1 MRKLHTTLRQITA
14 FLMALSL
21 LMISAAAEELLIMP
35 APTAADPWGLTLTLT
50 NVTSIGATLT
60 VTHSGEASKAE
71 FFETGVA
78 YGLEVRKDGQWEPLP
93 MLQDWVVIAIAYG
106 IPAGGSRDFE
116 LNWEAPYGKLPV
128 GTYRVVKNIS
138 YRNREQEKTP
148 GGKDYYAEFT
158 ITPEEPSTRSNP
170 FTDVNPDDTFF
181 EAVEYVYENG
191 LMQGKTESTFAPAAP
206 TTRGQM
212 VTILWRLENMPVVN
226 YILPFRDVAQ
236 EYYYTEAIRWAAAE
250 KIAEG
255 YTDGTFRPDVPLS
268 RQQLA
273 TMLWRYAQYKE
284 MDVSVGEDTKILSYN
299 DSFDISEY
307 AIPAIQWA
315 CGAGVMCGHE
325 IGNLRPAEM
334 AVRSDAAQMLANFL
348 SPS

>member
-1 MRKLHTTLRQITA
+1 MGKLHTTLRQITA

-21 LMISAAAEELLIMP
+21 LMISAAAEDLLIMP

-50 NVTSIGATLT
+50 NVTSTGATLT

-78 YGLEVRKDGQWEPLP
+78 YGLEVCKDGQWEPLP
-93 MLQDWVVIAIAYG
+93 LLQDWVVVTIAYG

-116 LNWEAPYGKLPV
+116 MNWETPYGELPT

-148 GGKDYYAEFT
+148 GSKDYYAEFT
-158 ITPEEPSTRSNP
+158 ITPEETPTWGNP
-170 FTDVNPDDTFF
+170 FADVKPSDAFYG
-181 EAVEYVYENG
+181 AVAYVYEAG
-191 LMQGKTESTFAPAAP
+191 LMQGKTESAFAPAAP
-206 TTRGQM
+206 TTRGQI
-212 VTILWRLENMPVVN
+212 VTILWRLENKPVVN
-226 YILPFRDVAQ
+226 YILPFSDVAQ

-250 KIAEG
+250 HIVEG
-255 YTDGTFRPDVPLS
+255 YADGTFHPDTPIS
-268 RQQLA
+268 RQQLTA
-273 TMLWRYAQYKE
+273 MLWRYAKHKE
-284 MDVSVGEDTKILSYN
+284 IDVSVGENTNILSYN
-299 DSFDISEY
+299 DAFDISEY

-325 IGNLRPAEM
+325 NGDLRPAET
-334 AVRSDAAQMLANFL
+334 AVRSDTAQMLTNL
-348 SPS
+348 LTSE